1 MAQDGKRIFLVANW
15 KSHKTLEEAN
25 GFLDEMEKL
34 MVPEGVRVIICPPY
48 PYILPMSEVVEKRK
62 LPIRLG
68 VQDVS
73 PFPFGAYTGAVA
85 AEMVKEMVRYAI
97 VGHSERRK
105 YFGESHQDVANK
117 VDLALSAGLRAI
129 VCVDEP
135 YMEEQLAAL
144 GNRRLDKVLFAYEPL
159 AAIGSGEPDTP
170 EHANEV
176 VLRIWELAQE
186 KVPVLYGGSVTAEN
200 VKSFCEME
208 AVSGAL
214 VGGASLDPQGWI
226 DVVQRLH

>member
-1 MAQDGKRIFLVANW
+1 MTQDGKRIYLVANW
-15 KSHKTLEEAN
+15 KSHKTLDEAK
-25 GFLDEMEKL
+25 GFLQAMEKL
-34 MVPEGVRVIICPPY
+34 MVPEGVRVIICPPF
-48 PYILPMSEVVEKRK
+48 PYVLPMRDMVEKRK

-85 AEMVKEMVRYAI
+85 AEMVKEMVGYAI

-135 YMEEQLAAL
+135 YMEEQVVAL

-159 AAIGSGEPDTP
+159 AAIGSGDPDTP

-176 VLRIWELAQE
+176 AEKLQDLAQE

-214 VGGASLDPQGWI
+214 VGGASLDAGGWI
-226 DVVQRLH
+226 DLVQKLH